1 MTEVE
6 TIEGI
11 LSESRYKF
19 EKNHCL
25 KKISF
30 NQAMNDNRKSF
41 LSEFGTKFVAEHL

>member
-1 MTEVE
+1 MTEIE

-30 NQAMNDNRKSF
+30 KQGRLQSISVEWIN
-41 LSEFGTKFVAEHL
+41 T